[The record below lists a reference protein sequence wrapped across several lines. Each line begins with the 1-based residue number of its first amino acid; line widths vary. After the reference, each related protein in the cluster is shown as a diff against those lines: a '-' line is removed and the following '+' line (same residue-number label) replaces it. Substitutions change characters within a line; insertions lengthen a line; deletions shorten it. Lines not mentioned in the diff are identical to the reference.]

1 MLPASGL
8 TMYHAMPAR
17 CAPSSGLSAVSSA
30 PHTLPLAY
38 ITCCMRVSFESGR
51 EITSAP
57 RACAVALT
65 SSFQQPV
72 WPLKSSVVSSFRQKP
87 CGTAVVGAV
96 PEPGCCCFGGTPY
109 WPTVRILLLR
119 LRFGTPFSDAVFVS
133 VQTMS
138 WFDVRVPAVSAT
150 GFCASSAAFELRRY
164 SVPLF
169 ARLNC
174 DVPGDCAGQTVKP
187 GCVEPASLGAFTMPE
202 VSMCCIVTF
211 AAPAPSW
218 AFESA

>member
-17 CAPSSGLSAVSSA
+17 AGPLSGLRDVSSA
-30 PHTLPLAY
+30 PHSLPLAY

-51 EITSAP
+51 EMTSAP
-57 RACAVALT
+57 RACAVAVT
-65 SSFQQPV
+65 RSFQQPV
-72 WPLKSSVVSSFRQKP
+72 PAIVTVVASFRQKP
-87 CGTAVVGAV
+87 CGTSVVGAV

-109 WPTVRILLLR
+109 WPTVRILLRR
-119 LRFGTPFSDAVFVS
+119 LAAGLAVLSDAVFDS

-138 WFDVRVPAVSAT
+138 WFDVRVPAAPDT
-150 GFCASSAAFELRRY
+150 GFCASSAAFELSMY

-187 GCVEPASLGAFTMPE
+187 GCVEPASLGALTIPE

-211 AAPAPSW
+211 AAPAASC

>member
-17 CAPSSGLSAVSSA
+17 WGPASGLSAVSRA
-30 PHTLPLAY
+30 PHTLPLEY
-38 ITCCMRVSFESGR
+38 MTCCMRVSFESGL
-51 EITSAP
+51 EMTSAP
-57 RACAVALT
+57 RACAVAVT

-72 WPLKSSVVSSFRQKP
+72 WPLNSSVVSSFRQKP
-87 CGTAVVGAV
+87 CGTSVVGAV

-109 WPTVRILLLR
+109 WPTVRILLLMPTAG
-119 LRFGTPFSDAVFVS
+119 LAVFSDAVFVS
-133 VQTMS
+133 VHTMS
-138 WFDVRVPAVSAT
+138 WFEVRLPAVPET
-150 GFCASSAAFELRRY
+150 GFCASSAAFELSMY

-187 GCVEPASLGAFTMPE
+187 GCVEPASLGALTIPE
-202 VSMCCIVTF
+202 VSMCCVVTF
-211 AAPAPSW
+211 AAS
-218 AFESA
+218 FVTSIR

>member
-1 MLPASGL
+1 MLPLDGF

-17 CAPSSGLSAVSSA
+17 CGPLSGFSAVSSA
-30 PHTLPLAY
+30 PHSLPLAY
-38 ITCCMRVSFESGR
+38 ITCCIRVSFESGR
-51 EITSAP
+51 EMTSAP
-57 RACAVALT
+57 RACAVAVT

-72 WPLKSSVVSSFRQKP
+72 PAMVTVTSSFRQKP
-87 CGTAVVGAV
+87 CGTSVVGAV

-109 WPTVRILLLR
+109 WPTVRIRLLMPTA
-119 LRFGTPFSDAVFVS
+119 GVAVFSDAVFVS
-133 VQTMS
+133 VHTTS
-138 WFDVRVPAVSAT
+138 WFEVRLPAVPET
-150 GFCASSAAFELRRY
+150 GFCASSAAFELSMY

-187 GCVEPASLGAFTMPE
+187 GCVEPASLGALTIPE

-211 AAPAPSW
+211 AAPAASC
-218 AFESA
+218 AF